1 MTGSRP
7 AGKRPTGPAAD
18 GRAARLDPP
27 RASAA
32 RTGLLPMAWGWL
44 GGRPY
49 LLLTLT
55 TLMWAGNGVASRLAV
70 GEISPMALVT
80 LRWLVVV
87 AIVGFALR
95 RSLGAD
101 RPLLAARWRYVTL
114 MGALGYT
121 VFNALFYA
129 AAHHT
134 TALNITILQGA
145 IPVFVLVGALAAFG
159 TRIAPLQ
166 GVGAAITLVGV
177 VAIAAKGDVH
187 TLASLAFNIGDLWM
201 IAASMLYAGYTLGL
215 RNRPSV
221 SPFAFFA
228 AMASAAVL
236 TSLPL
241 IGYEIAT
248 GTVQWPTPK
257 GLGVL
262 AFVSLGP
269 SLLAQ
274 IFFMRGVELIGP
286 GRAGLFANL
295 VPVFG
300 ALMAAGVL
308 GEAFAPYHGIALA
321 LVLGGIWLAERG
333 KPVGASPG

>member
-7 AGKRPTGPAAD
+7 AGKRSTDREPDGTAAHSDPPPREPAA
-18 GRAARLDPP
+18 RAGPI
-27 RASAA
+27 AA
-32 RTGLLPMAWGWL
+32 AWGWL

-80 LRWLVVV
+80 LRWVMVV
-87 AIVGFALR
+87 AIVGFAVR
-95 RSLGAD
+95 RSLLAD
-101 RPLLAARWRYVTL
+101 WPVLALRWRFIAL

-145 IPVFVLVGALAAFG
+145 IPVFVLVGALVAFG

-166 GVGAAITLVGV
+166 AVGAGTTIVGV
-177 VAIAAKGDVH
+177 LAIAAKGDWR
-187 TLASLAFNIGDLWM
+187 TLSSLAFNIGDLWM
-201 IAASMLYAGYTLGL
+201 IGATVLYAGYTLGL
-215 RNRPSV
+215 RNRPPIPGLV
-221 SPFAFFA
+221 FFT

-241 IGYEIAT
+241 IGYEIGT

-257 GLGVL
+257 GVAVL
-262 AFVSLGP
+262 AFVALGP

-300 ALMAAGVL
+300 ALMAAGIL
-308 GEAFAPYHGIALA
+308 GEAFAPYHGVALV

-333 KPVGASPG
+333 KPA